1 MPSEKTMKSGERRRE
16 AITIMV
22 VDDEPEYL
30 DLIRLFLEDDQEF
43 LVDTCSSA
51 REALVELKTQKYD
64 IIISDYTMPWMDGII
79 FLKSLRAQGD
89 FTPFILISTKGRE
102 DVAIEALNAGAEF
115 FLVKDGRAGQFFST
129 LIGKINEIMCRRE
142 SNDSRELIA
151 FIESFP
157 VGLVR
162 ISPNGELLVWNR
174 AFSEIIGLSP
184 GEKGV
189 HSGLFDFIADE
200 KDWALLSDRIARDG
214 KIDEMVIP
222 LVIRDSEPVWVRI
235 RGRGYRDTRGI
246 LRYLDV
252 VVEEQPCPSNTTK
265 NHGESGVRTLGRS
278 G

>member
-129 LIGKINEIMCRRE
+129 LIGKINEIMRRRE